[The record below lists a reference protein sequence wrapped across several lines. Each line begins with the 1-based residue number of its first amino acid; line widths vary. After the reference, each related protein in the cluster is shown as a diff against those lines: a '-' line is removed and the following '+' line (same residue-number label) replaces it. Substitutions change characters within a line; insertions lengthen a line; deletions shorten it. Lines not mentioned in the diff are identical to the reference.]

1 MLIKDFIKDFKKE
14 FGSKVEFK
22 ATEFKTK
29 KVYKSGGYDLEEKN
43 IRQRRGVNT
52 KSLW

>member
-1 MLIKDFIKDFKKE
+1 MLIKDFIKNFKEE
-14 FGSKVEFK
+14 FGKIEFK
-22 ATEFKTK
+22 ATEFKTNK
-29 KVYKSGGYDLEEKN
+29 TYKSGGYDIEEKN